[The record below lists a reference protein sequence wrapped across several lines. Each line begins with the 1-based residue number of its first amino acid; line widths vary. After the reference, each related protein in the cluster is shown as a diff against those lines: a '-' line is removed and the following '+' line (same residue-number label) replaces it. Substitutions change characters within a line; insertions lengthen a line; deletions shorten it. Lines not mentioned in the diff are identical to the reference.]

1 MLRSVRPDQAEVQ
14 QEVGQEAKEDVKDL
28 ERMKAVGQDAEREEQ
43 QGSGKFGKEDEDISL
58 QQTPSLLRRK
68 NGAKRQVT
76 QVDGRQEL
84 TWMSE
89 FIRDSLMYGFVVLYD
104 RSHASSNE

>member
-76 QVDGRQEL
+76 QVDGRQEREEEQEGAEDDGE
-84 TWMSE
+84 TV
-89 FIRDSLMYGFVVLYD
+89 FVQGNPSRPV
-104 RSHASSNE
+104 S